1 MMANQTNGERSATD
15 ILQDVVRDMGE
26 VVRGEVRLAKAEI
39 SEKATKAGKAGGSFG
54 VAALCGV
61 VGFACMVLAGVAALA
76 LVMPV
81 WLAALLMSILLVCIA
96 GAAYAGGKAKM
107 KEIDPVPERTV
118 QTIKDDIQ
126 WAKHR
131 TT

>member
-1 MMANQTNGERSATD
+1 MMANHTTGERSASE
-15 ILQDVVRDMGE
+15 IVQDVVRDMGD
-26 VVRGEVRLAKAEI
+26 VVRGEVRLAKAEL
-39 SEKATKAGKAGGSFG
+39 SEKASQAGKAGGYYG
-54 VAALCGV
+54 VAALCGLM
-61 VGFACMVLAGVAALA
+61 GFACLVLAGVAGLA

-81 WLAALLMSILLVCIA
+81 WLAALLVSVFLLCVA
-96 GAAYAGGKAKM
+96 GAAYFGGKAKM
-107 KEIDPVPERTV
+107 SEINPVPERTV

>member
-1 MMANQTNGERSATD
+1 MMANHTTGERSASD
-15 ILQDVVRDMGE
+15 IMQDVVRDMGE

-39 SEKATKAGKAGGSFG
+39 SEKATKAGKAGGYFG

-61 VGFACMVLAGVAALA
+61 MGFACLVLAGVAGLA

-81 WLAALLMSILLVCIA
+81 WLAALLMSVFLVCFAAA
-96 GAAYAGGKAKM
+96 GYAGGRAKM
-107 KEIDPVPERTV
+107 KDINPVPERTV

>member
-1 MMANQTNGERSATD
+1 MMANHTIGERSASEMV
-15 ILQDVVRDMGE
+15 QDVVRDMGD

-39 SEKATKAGKAGGSFG
+39 SEKAAKAGKAGGYFG

-61 VGFACMVLAGVAALA
+61 MGFACLVLAGVAGLA
-76 LVMPV
+76 LVMPI
-81 WLAALLMSILLVCIA
+81 WLAALLMSVFLVCIA
-96 GAAYAGGKAKM
+96 AAGYAGGKAKM
-107 KEIDPVPERTV
+107 KDINPVPERTV

>member
-1 MMANQTNGERSATD
+1 MMAIDKNGQRSAGE
-15 ILQDVVRDMGE
+15 IAQDVMRDVSE
-26 VVRGEVRLAKAEI
+26 VVRGEVRLAKAEMG
-39 SEKATKAGKAGGSFG
+39 EKAAKFGKAGGFFG
-54 VAALCGV
+54 AAALCGIM
-61 VGFACMVLAGVAALA
+61 GFACLVLCGVAAMA

-81 WLAALLMSILLVCIA
+81 WLAALLMSVCLVCIA
-96 GAAYAGGKAKM
+96 AAAYAGGKAKM
-107 KEIDPVPERTV
+107 KDINPVPERTL